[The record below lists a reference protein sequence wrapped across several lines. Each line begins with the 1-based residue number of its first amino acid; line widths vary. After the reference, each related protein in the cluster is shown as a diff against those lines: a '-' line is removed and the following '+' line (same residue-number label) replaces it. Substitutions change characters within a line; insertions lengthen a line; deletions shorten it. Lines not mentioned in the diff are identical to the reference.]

1 MRLHRFYCDRCRST
15 ENLQIWGAVASSLLF
30 IALTGCGNSLAD
42 SAKPLVTEIIEE
54 QLGGGAECVAVEVG
68 EEFADNHYR
77 AVATLANGNDLK
89 IVIED
94 RGNEI
99 RVTIPNQQ

>member
-1 MRLHRFYCDRCRST
+1 MRLHGIHCGRCRWT
-15 ENLQIWGAVASSLLF
+15 AKLQIWGAVASSLLLS
-30 IALTGCGNSLAD
+30 ALTGCGNSLAD
-42 SAKPLVTEIIEE
+42 SAKPIVTEIIQE
-54 QLGGGAECVAVEVG
+54 QLGGGAECVAIELG

-99 RVTIPNQQ
+99 RVSIPNQQ